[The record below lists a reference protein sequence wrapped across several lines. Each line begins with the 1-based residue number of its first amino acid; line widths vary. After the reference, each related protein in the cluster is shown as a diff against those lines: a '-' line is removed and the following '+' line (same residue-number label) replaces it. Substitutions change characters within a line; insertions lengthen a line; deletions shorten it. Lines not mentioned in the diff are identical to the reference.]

1 MKKITYS
8 LTFGIIG
15 TSENLRSIF
24 LEYFDNLNM
33 NSNKPENLLNHNKFF
48 ILYQKIPMKITILQD
63 SDIDSFSSTYMEGVK
78 LDVVILLVDMHDK
91 ESLESFHH
99 KSLKKFEEY
108 NEFKGIDMLVGT
120 TLEAN
125 SNNTLN
131 SNKELSIEQSE
142 LIKKA
147 EYLDVLYCFEI
158 QNAKND
164 INDLFSEVFDFFL
177 FKFQTTSPEIF
188 GHAKLYGTTLKEK
201 LENH

>member
-1 MKKITYS
+1 M
-8 LTFGIIG
+8 
-15 TSENLRSIF
+15 TSN
-24 LEYFDNLNM
+24 N
-33 NSNKPENLLNHNKFF
+33 PENLLNHNKFF
-48 ILYQKIPMKITILQD
+48 ILYQKIPMKVTILQE

-78 LDVVILLVDMHDK
+78 LDLVTLLVDMHDK

-99 KSLKKFEEY
+99 KSLKNFEEY
-108 NEFKGIDMLVGT
+108 NEFKGIDILVGINIG
-120 TLEAN
+120 AN

-131 SNKELSIEQSE
+131 SNKGSLQRSE

-158 QNAKND
+158 QDAKKD
-164 INDLFSEVFDFFL
+164 INDLFSKVFDFFL

-188 GHAKLYGTTLKEK
+188 GYAKLYGTTLKEE